1 MSRAA
6 VIADIQAALDERQ
19 KAYGNP
25 INSNLF
31 RSEQL
36 LAQIKALQE
45 LNSELIANQNTE
57 LTEADE
63 IELIRKFKAAI
74 GASLSTH
81 YKHG

>member
-1 MSRAA
+1 MSRSA

-25 INSNLF
+25 INTKMF

-36 LAQIKALQE
+36 LAQIQALQQ
-45 LNSELIANQNTE
+45 LNSQLIANQNTD
-57 LTEADE
+57 LTEEEE

>member
-25 INSNLF
+25 ISNLF

-36 LAQIKALQE
+36 LAQIQALQQ
-45 LNSELIANQNTE
+45 LNSELIANQNTD
-57 LTEADE
+57 LTEEEE